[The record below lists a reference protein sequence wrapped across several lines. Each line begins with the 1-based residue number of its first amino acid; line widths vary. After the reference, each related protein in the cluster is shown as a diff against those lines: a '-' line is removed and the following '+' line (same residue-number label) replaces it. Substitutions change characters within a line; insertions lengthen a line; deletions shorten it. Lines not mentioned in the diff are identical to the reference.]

1 MEYLIPWNLMGYCQ
15 RWFLRHNECSSETR
29 PVCGQTAQQ
38 RNWNTQ
44 TWAETK
50 VYPYTAE
57 VKHEGCVI
65 LKCKRQKWRFPK
77 SLGHLQNHPK
87 LDHFS
92 IQTYG
97 LGDPPFRKTCMYIYI
112 LIGGMKVFGFKP
124 PHDEFS
130 SLKTLVGVT
139 THGPFRFRFF
149 AVEQLRIIGPDRF
162 GVNVCRGRQKTL
174 STTLH

>member
-1 MEYLIPWNLMGYCQ
+1 MVWGIPHSGK
-15 RWFLRHNECSSETR
+15 
-29 PVCGQTAQQ
+29 PVC
-38 RNWNTQ
+38 
-44 TWAETK
+44 
-50 VYPYTAE
+50 
-57 VKHEGCVI
+57 I
-65 LKCKRQKWRFPK
+65 
-77 SLGHLQNHPK
+77 
-87 LDHFS
+87 
-92 IQTYG
+92 
-97 LGDPPFRKTCMYIYI
+97 YIYI